1 MWAGQCAQLL
11 SGLVQLGRASWV
23 GLVSISWGTEPTC
36 LNFRVMGSCS
46 TRHQRWPGRSRVPS
60 GDFSP
65 VAVHRLPIVVASL
78 VAGHGLQ

>member
-1 MWAGQCAQLL
+1 MLELWGDGQLYHQA
-11 SGLVQLGRASWV
+11 SVMAWRVQ
-23 GLVSISWGTEPTC
+23 
-36 LNFRVMGSCS
+36 
-46 TRHQRWPGRSRVPS
+46 RVPS